1 MQDLGA
7 RPVFFVQDTP
17 RAMEFYTSV
26 LGFNLDWTYEENGRP
41 YVVQVSL
48 FGLQIILN
56 QKESPADER
65 AGHGRIFIGLDDE
78 QSAVIL
84 RYVRSKGISA
94 EYTQWGAPTMAI
106 YDLDRNEIYFWLSD
120 SERVKWQEAHAGTA

>member
-1 MQDLGA
+1 MRDLDA

-17 RAMEFYTSV
+17 RAMEFYTQV
-26 LGFNLDWTYEENGRP
+26 LGFNLDWTHEENGRP

-56 QKESPADER
+56 QEESPADDR

-78 QSAVIL
+78 QSAVVL
-84 RYVRSKGISA
+84 QHVRSMGISA

-120 SERVKWQEAHAGTA
+120 TERVKWHEAHAGAA

>member
-1 MQDLGA
+1 MHDFGA

-17 RAMEFYTSV
+17 RATEFYTST
-26 LGFNLDWTYEENGRP
+26 LGFNVDWTHEENGRP

-48 FGLQIILN
+48 FGVQIILN

-65 AGHGRIFIGLDDE
+65 AGHGRIFIGLDDD
-78 QSAVIL
+78 QSATIL
-84 RYVRSKGISA
+84 QHIQSKGISA
-94 EYTQWGAPTMAI
+94 EYTHWGEPTMAI

-120 SERVKWQEAHAGTA
+120 TERVKWQKAHAGAA

>member
-17 RAMEFYTSV
+17 RAMDFYTSA
-26 LGFNLDWTYEENGRP
+26 LGFNLDWKHEENGRP

-56 QKESPADER
+56 QKESPTDER
-65 AGHGRIFIGLDDE
+65 AGHGRIFVGLDDD
-78 QSAVIL
+78 QSTFLLQHVQD
-84 RYVRSKGISA
+84 KGISA
-94 EYTQWGAPTMAI
+94 EYTRWGTPTLAI
-106 YDLDRNEIYFWLSD
+106 YDLDRNEIYFWLSG
-120 SERVKWQEAHAGTA
+120 SERVKWQEAHAGVA

>member
-1 MQDLGA
+1 MHDFGA

-17 RAMEFYTSV
+17 RAIEFYTGA

-41 YVVQVSL
+41 YVVQVSR

-56 QKESPADER
+56 GKESAADDR
-65 AGHGRIFIGLDDE
+65 AGHGRIFIGLDDP

-84 RYVRSKGISA
+84 QHVKSKGISA
-94 EYTQWGAPTMAI
+94 EYTHWGAPTMAI
-106 YDLDRNEIYFWLSD
+106 YDLDRNEIFFWL
-120 SERVKWQEAHAGTA
+120 

>member
-1 MQDLGA
+1 MHNLGA

-17 RAMEFYTSV
+17 RAVEFYTSA
-26 LGFNLDWTYEENGRP
+26 LGFNLDWTHEENGRP
-41 YVVQVSL
+41 YVAQVSL

-56 QKESPADER
+56 QKESPTDDR
-65 AGHGRIFIGLDDE
+65 AGHGRIFIGLDDA
-78 QSAVIL
+78 QNAAIL
-84 RYVRSKGISA
+84 QHVESKGISA

-120 SERVKWQEAHAGTA
+120 TERVKWQEAHAGAA